1 MRRFVSTLIQ
11 MGMMAGCCLSPVTA
25 SAADR
30 PVPAPTP
37 APAPL
42 PVISAWDP
50 LDVTMAP
57 GRILRVRI
65 TAPQA
70 GRHLPVV
77 IVSHGNLLSRNDYR
91 PVVEALAR
99 AGYVVI
105 QPDHPDASTDGF
117 PPAAA
122 PSADIWWQ
130 RAEAVRWL
138 AGHLRQTMAAI
149 PGLAARTDPAARVV
163 LGHSYGGHTAAL
175 AMGAQVKG
183 PAAAARQSAAPAGNT
198 PAKPP
203 FRAAALLAPPGN
215 FAGLTPEWQTRAA
228 YLDVDWSTMQGPVL
242 FVNGTADSTAL
253 SAAGPE
259 WHDDGYLAAATG
271 RDICLMRVA
280 GAGHYLGGIDSV
292 LRPPAGDATPQRR
305 ARVTGAIIAFFDHA
319 LGRRT
324 AAAAQ
329 WPALSAEIACK

>member
-11 MGMMAGCCLSPVTA
+11 MTVMAGCCLSPANA
-25 SAADR
+25 STTDNMA
-30 PVPAPTP
+30 VPAR
-37 APAPL
+37 APL
-42 PVISAWDP
+42 PVISTWDP
-50 LDVTMAP
+50 VDVAMTP
-57 GRILRVRI
+57 GNMLRVRI

-77 IVSHGNLLSRNDYR
+77 ILSHGNLLSRHDYR
-91 PVVEALAR
+91 PLAEALAR

-105 QPDHPDASTDGF
+105 QPDHPDASNDGF
-117 PPAAA
+117 APAAA

-130 RAEAVRWL
+130 REAAVLWL
-138 AGHLRQTMAAI
+138 AGHLRQTLATI
-149 PGLAARTDPAARVV
+149 PGLAARIDPAARVV

-183 PAAAARQSAAPAGNT
+183 PAAAARRSAAPAGS
-198 PAKPP
+198 AKPP

-215 FAGLTPEWQTRAA
+215 FTGLTPEWKTRAA
-228 YLDVDWSTMQGPVL
+228 YLDVDWSAMQGPVL
-242 FVNGTADSTAL
+242 FINGTADNTAL
-253 SAAGPE
+253 STMGPE
-259 WHDDGYLAAATG
+259 WHDDGFNAAAAG

-292 LRPPAGDATPQRR
+292 LRPPAGDATPERR
-305 ARVTGAIIAFFDHA
+305 ARVIGAVIAFFDHA
-319 LGRRT
+319 LRRRT

-329 WPALSAEIACK
+329 WPAPSAGIACK